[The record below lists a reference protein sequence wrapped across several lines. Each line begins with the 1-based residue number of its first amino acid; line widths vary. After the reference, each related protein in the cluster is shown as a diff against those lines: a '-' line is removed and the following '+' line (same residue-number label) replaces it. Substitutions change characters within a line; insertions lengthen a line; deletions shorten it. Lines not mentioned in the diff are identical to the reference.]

1 MEQRSRDSRRS
12 LTLLLAGL
20 FVAVATAAVVL
31 GVRSED
37 DQVTNSDA
45 VTGSP
50 PEETILVRLMAPDD
64 GCWTRTITD
73 ELNVEDEVTEGCGPV
88 TFPVRFRKEINI
100 SFERNPPASWTW
112 CLVAAVDGKVVLT
125 RGPDSNPEYSL
136 DVYWAPPELGG
147 TPPEIAPVTCA
158 ER

>member
-1 MEQRSRDSRRS
+1 MDQRSRNSRQ
-12 LTLLLAGL
+12 LVTLLAAGL
-20 FVAVATAAVVL
+20 FVVVATAAVLL
-31 GVRSED
+31 GARLDD
-37 DQVTNSDA
+37 DQADNLEA
-45 VTGSP
+45 VTASG

-73 ELNVEDEVTEGCGPV
+73 ELEVEDDVTEGCGPV
-88 TFPVRFRKEINI
+88 TFPVRFRKAVTI

-112 CLVAAVDGKVVLT
+112 CLIAAVDGKVVLT

-147 TPPEIAPVTCA
+147 TPPEIAPVRCA
-158 ER
+158 G